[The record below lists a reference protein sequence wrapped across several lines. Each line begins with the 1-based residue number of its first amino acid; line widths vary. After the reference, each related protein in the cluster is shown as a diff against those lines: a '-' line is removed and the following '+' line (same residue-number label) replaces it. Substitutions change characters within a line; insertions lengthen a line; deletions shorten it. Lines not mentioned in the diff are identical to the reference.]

1 MDQMKVLF
9 VCVKNTARSV
19 MAEAIFNSLAK
30 KWKAES
36 AGLQK
41 AEKIDSK
48 VRQILEK
55 NGLKAKE
62 KPRSIEEVKLD
73 EYDLIV
79 AVCDE
84 SCLIL
89 PSKRVLRWH
98 IEDPVGKG
106 DQAYE
111 KAFKELEEKI
121 KKLIKELEG

>member
-1 MDQMKVLF
+1 MKVLF

-41 AEKIDSK
+41 AEKIDGK

-89 PSKRVLRWH
+89 PSKRVLRWQ

-111 KAFKELEEKI
+111 KAFKELEERI

>member
-9 VCVKNTARSV
+9 ICVKNTARSV

-41 AEKIDSK
+41 AENIDSK

-62 KPRSIEEVKLD
+62 KPRSIEELD
-73 EYDLIV
+73 IDKYALIV

-84 SCLIL
+84 SCYIL
-89 PSKRVLRWH
+89 SGKRILKWQ

-106 DQAYE
+106 DEVYE
-111 KAFKELEEKI
+111 RVFKELKI
-121 KKLIKELEG
+121 EVKKLIKDLEG